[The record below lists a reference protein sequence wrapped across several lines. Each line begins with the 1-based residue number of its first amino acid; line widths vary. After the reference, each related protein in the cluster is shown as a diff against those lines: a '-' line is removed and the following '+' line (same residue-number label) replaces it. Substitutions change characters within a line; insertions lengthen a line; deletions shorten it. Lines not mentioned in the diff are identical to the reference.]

1 MEKPWEP
8 KCTSCQSDVEQD
20 PQGLFRIF
28 CPNGH
33 AEMRLVPAYEPTA
46 KAMDEAESAHRQ

>member
-1 MEKPWEP
+1 MEKP
-8 KCTSCQSDVEQD
+8 CQSDVEQD

-33 AEMRLVPAYEPTA
+33 AEMRLVPADEPTA